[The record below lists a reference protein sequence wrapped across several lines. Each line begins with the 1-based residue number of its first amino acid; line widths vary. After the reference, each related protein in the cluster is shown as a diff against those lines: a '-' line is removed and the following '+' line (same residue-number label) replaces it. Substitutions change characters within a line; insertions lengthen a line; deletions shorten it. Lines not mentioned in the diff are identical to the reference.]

1 MAARLVGAR
10 RWVALIEQLLAVVDV
25 DLPPSLTAD
34 DDSSGRP
41 QHEEGT
47 DSNGASVDDFL
58 LLPPEERVLTLL
70 DEYGGRMWQQD
81 VVDETGYSAGRVSE
95 VLSGME
101 SDDQVTRYWKSGKK
115 VVTLPDSCPELSR

>member
-1 MAARLVGAR
+1 M
-10 RWVALIEQLLAVVDV
+10 IEQLLAVVDV
-25 DLPPSLTAD
+25 DFPPSVTAD
-34 DDSSGRP
+34 GDSSGRQ
-41 QHEEGT
+41 QHEGGT

-95 VLSGME
+95 VLSEME
-101 SDDQVTRYWKSGKK
+101 TDDRVTRYWKNGKK
-115 VVTLPDSCPELSR
+115 VVTLPDACPEF